1 MVESTG
7 LDLTQHLHGLKLCIP
22 RKSKGILKKVQKKT
36 QESVNQ
42 QAHTPKKLSTKAGS
56 HNYTG
61 SGVKAMHDADK
72 ETVKV
77 KADIQNPFGELQW
90 FKKN

>member
-1 MVESTG
+1 MVWSCAFQG
-7 LDLTQHLHGLKLCIP
+7 SPKASWKRC
-22 RKSKGILKKVQKKT
+22 KKT

-72 ETVKV
+72 ETVN
-77 KADIQNPFGELQW
+77 IQNPFGELQW
-90 FKKN
+90 LKKI